1 MSQKDG
7 TCCVEPV
14 ASGGMYEPQLILHA
28 LDTHTIP
35 ILLGF
40 GFAMVLQTIGMVTA
54 VVMTHR
60 EGWISIPLPC
70 TYLWFAHDLGVVVRF
85 DTWFNKVDHWFFK
98 LFWVGLLSALL
109 LECVFLA
116 QAMRVGRKEYLP
128 RGTQA
133 QWSALLLAGAALFV
147 LCWEYQ
153 KTIWD
158 DPLSQ
163 ALASTTMYVIPLAV
177 VPLVLRRRSAIAQS
191 SVIYGCF
198 AIMVVL
204 WWGVTAGAYGQ
215 GFRSWQ
221 YVLSGIVAFV
231 TLSALTWWIYRL
243 RQTGQALEPVLADSK
258 VPAAAASQ

>member
-1 MSQKDG
+1 
-7 TCCVEPV
+7 
-14 ASGGMYEPQLILHA
+14 MYDSALILRA
-28 LDTHTIP
+28 LNHHTVP
-35 ILLGF
+35 ILVGF
-40 GFAMVLQTIGMVTA
+40 GLAMVLQTVGMVTA
-54 VVMTHR
+54 VVMTRR
-60 EGWISIPLPC
+60 ERWISIPLPC

-98 LFWVGLLSALL
+98 LFWFGLLSALL
-109 LECVFLA
+109 LECVFLW

-128 RGTQA
+128 RGSQTQ
-133 QWSALLLAGAALFV
+133 WNVLVLTGALLFV

-191 SVIYGCF
+191 PIIYGCF

-204 WWGVTAGAYGQ
+204 WWAVTAGAYGQ

-221 YVLSGIVAFV
+221 YLLSGVAAFL
-231 TLSALTWWIYRL
+231 TLSALTWWIHHLRATGHAAEPRL
-243 RQTGQALEPVLADSK
+243 DVAERPERVRQAGY
-258 VPAAAASQ
+258 

>member
-1 MSQKDG
+1 
-7 TCCVEPV
+7 
-14 ASGGMYEPQLILHA
+14 MYEQQAILDA
-28 LDTHTIP
+28 LDTHTVP
-35 ILLGF
+35 IMLGF
-40 GFAMVLQTIGMVTA
+40 GLAMVLQNVAMGVA
-54 VVMTHR
+54 VWMTHR
-60 EGWISIPLPC
+60 EHWISIPLPC

-85 DTWFNKVDHWFFK
+85 DTWFNDVDHWFFK

-109 LECVFLA
+109 LELVFLA

-128 RGTQA
+128 GGTQA
-133 QWSALLLAGAALFV
+133 QWNALLLAGAGLFV

-198 AIMVVL
+198 AAMVVL
-204 WWGVTAGAYGQ
+204 WWAVTAGAYAGE
-215 GFRSWQ
+215 FRSWQ
-221 YVLSGIVAFV
+221 YLLSGVVAFV
-231 TLSALTWWIYRL
+231 TLAALSRWIHVL
-243 RQTGQALEPVLADSK
+243 RSTGRAGEPALVEPSKSLLASGQASF
-258 VPAAAASQ
+258 